1 MRLHYLISTGK
12 GKPTP
17 ARVSEAIESAASWRQ
32 LVDHVANNQL
42 G

>member
-17 ARVSEAIESAASWRQ
+17 VDPTYFKRLNSMKRVRKRFWT
-32 LVDHVANNQL
+32 
-42 G
+42 